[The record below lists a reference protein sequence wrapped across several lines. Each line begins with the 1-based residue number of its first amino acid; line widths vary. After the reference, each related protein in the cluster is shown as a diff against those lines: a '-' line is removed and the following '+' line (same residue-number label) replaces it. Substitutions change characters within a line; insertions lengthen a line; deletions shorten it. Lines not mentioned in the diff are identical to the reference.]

1 MIIRRYIGEIK
12 KKKRQNG
19 NASFFVLFS
28 RDKRDQISYNESV
41 SKKRRKKDISK
52 NYHTFKHWAD
62 KENQIKKQ
70 DTVYSEQINAF
81 CVPDEYFA
89 LCAEEKNVS
98 T

>member
-1 MIIRRYIGEIK
+1 MATQAFSFRFLAISEIK
-12 KKKRQNG
+12 
-19 NASFFVLFS
+19 
-28 RDKRDQISYNESV
+28 SV
-41 SKKRRKKDISK
+41 IMNQYQKKRRRRKDISK
-52 NYHTFKHWAD
+52 NYHTFNRAFKHWAN
-62 KENQIKKQ
+62 KKNQIKKQ